1 MKQVGR
7 PTAYTEE
14 LATNIC
20 ARIAE
25 GESVRSI
32 ARDADMPNAS
42 TIHLWVIEDREG
54 FSKQYVRAKE
64 IGAEVEADEI
74 EEIAWNVEIDVQRA
88 KLIVDTK
95 KWNLSKKLPKRFGDK
110 STLVSEDE
118 DGKQVPITG
127 IVINTPNANEGTG
140 DKSES

>member
-1 MKQVGR
+1 MAR
-7 PTAYTEE
+7 PTIYSEE
-14 LATNIC
+14 LAEKIC
-20 ARIAE
+20 ERIAE

-32 ARDADMPNAS
+32 ALDGEMPNAS
-42 TIHLWVIEDREG
+42 TIHRWVIQDEQG
-54 FSKQYVRAKE
+54 FCKQYEEAKQIGLEVRAEELEK
-64 IGAEVEADEI
+64 IAETMEDL
-74 EEIAWNVEIDVQRA
+74 QRA
-88 KLIVDTK
+88 KLVVDTK
-95 KWNLSKKLPKRFGDK
+95 KWNMSKIAPKRFGDK